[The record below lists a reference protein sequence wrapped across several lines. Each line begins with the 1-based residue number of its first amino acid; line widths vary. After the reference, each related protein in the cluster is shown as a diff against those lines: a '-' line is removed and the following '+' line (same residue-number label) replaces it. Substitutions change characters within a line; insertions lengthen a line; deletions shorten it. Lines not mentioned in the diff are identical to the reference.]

1 MTTTTT
7 RRALLKAAPTTALV
21 MALPASATATA
32 DRAEWSTAMDRYAR
46 VKTEDAA
53 FTPGWLKAWRDCK
66 EECDAIPHVSF
77 KAEAYKGGRCQT
89 TANTFEVAQARR
101 EVALLNE
108 GKMRLDPLPGLREH
122 YEIKRKLV
130 EADDARKTQIQ
141 AVRERY
147 DMDALDDKAEILGDQ
162 LAEARDCLM
171 QTPAPDLAAL
181 HWKLLQLRDQDG
193 DMDAWVAKYV
203 NQTYADIARLM
214 PEAA

>member
-1 MTTTTT
+1 MTPTTT
-7 RRALLKAAPTTALV
+7 RRALLKAAPSAALV
-21 MALPASATATA
+21 MALPVSAATV
-32 DRAEWSTAMDRYAR
+32 DRSEWTKAMDHYAK
-46 VKTEDAA
+46 VKAEDST
-53 FTPGWLKAWRDCK
+53 FTPGWLKAWQDCK
-66 EECDAIPHVSF
+66 KECEGIPHVSL

-89 TANTFEVAQARR
+89 TANTFEVTQARR
-101 EVALLNE
+101 EVAMLDE
-108 GKMRLDPLPGLREH
+108 GKMRLEPLPGLQEH

-130 EADDARKTQIQ
+130 KADDARKTQIQ
-141 AVRERY
+141 AIRERY

-193 DMDAWVAKYV
+193 DMDAWAAKYV
-203 NQTYADIARLM
+203 NQTYSDIARLM